1 MGRPPK
7 NQSNSYLKTR
17 SIGSYFQSDTI
28 ATSSAHVISSA
39 KTRLISSYFKS
50 DPSPTIEMPISN
62 SHSKEP
68 SPPIEQEVSLEP
80 DSPLEQ
86 DLSMISVNSAFL
98 ENLDS
103 SDTVESDTEKEE
115 SAISIDPLYNPFTSQ
130 EYELGTDETYN
141 AHVDDS
147 KHLSPSNP
155 SSPLNI
161 LSNSDPSSPS
171 DPFSPS
177 KTSILSKPI
186 LPKQESPWRDLAAD
200 LGTFDSLEL
209 MTYSSQ
215 PSGESLRRLALS
227 PRKQMKKKD
236 LTSGSGV
243 SKPMLTFSEKLA
255 AEMGESDNKDIS
267 SIKISKTTILEFDV
281 KEEKDDAEPAEVE
294 GSDSGSEADW
304 NDEVIHKKS
313 PVVTTSPKRAK
324 EAVDALL
331 GSDDDIPTLGRFA
344 TKKAKLVLEESD
356 SDLDDNPFGSDSTGL
371 SSPSPI
377 SSPSEDTLQELDED
391 PLDNERGSMEK
402 SKKQGTRNKRAI
414 TPPRSGRNLRSSVIK
429 PVLSPISPVKP
440 PPKPKTSKKPVLF
453 SLDSLLNEKK
463 RKVEIGYDLES
474 AKNQMMLDD
483 RLIEEYDEDED
494 EDSFYGTEVI
504 PKGILTEEQEGVLS
518 EIMQDEQIELI
529 EDVAEYFVRW
539 PQDLSVQPLEP
550 GFIEADPN
558 DPVVQKVIKYTRTEA
573 QRIQFLTSPFL
584 MIMSSSPWEV
594 PRSLFRW
601 LVHIVTVEQNQLV
614 ILSVFALLQRVLSQR
629 TSVLGVDHQ
638 DLVRAFKAYGAKD
651 EYLDQDWKV
660 APVTR
665 ETRSERL
672 IQIRKIVNLLLRMT
686 TDPIIGDI
694 KSLLGTTLV
703 ALLDAIP
710 ANSWETEL
718 HILCSEIIQ
727 TLGTSSPFILL
738 VLRQLPSLSLRIT
751 LLRRSIAL
759 EYLGQPKI
767 STVNMSPDLNEL
779 HRALFVDK
787 GFAVNSET
795 VYKELGRRIQIFG
808 FCLDD
813 EQMVAAY
820 GRKELEPLL
829 KKLRFMHG
837 KIIDVRAAFMER
849 TWAKDMIQRLYMR
862 LYYAGIHRQMAKQT
876 TLNFGDSTRTQ
887 TSNSTD
893 QPQSTGLDLSNAN

>member
-1 MGRPPK
+1 
-7 NQSNSYLKTR
+7 
-17 SIGSYFQSDTI
+17 
-28 ATSSAHVISSA
+28 
-39 KTRLISSYFKS
+39 
-50 DPSPTIEMPISN
+50 MPINN

-115 SAISIDPLYNPFTSQ
+115 SAISIDPLYNPFASQ
-130 EYELGTDETYN
+130 EHELDTDETYN

-147 KHLSPSNP
+147 KHLSPSTP

-236 LTSGSGV
+236 LISGSGI
-243 SKPMLTFSEKLA
+243 SKPMLKFSEKLA
-255 AEMGESDNKDIS
+255 AEMGGSDNEDIS

-281 KEEKDDAEPAEVE
+281 KEEKDKAEPAEVE

-304 NDEVIHKKS
+304 NDEVFHKKS
-313 PVVTTSPKRAK
+313 PVVTTSPKRVK

-344 TKKAKLVLEESD
+344 TKKAKL
-356 SDLDDNPFGSDSTGL
+356 
-371 SSPSPI
+371 
-377 SSPSEDTLQELDED
+377 
-391 PLDNERGSMEK
+391 
-402 SKKQGTRNKRAI
+402 
-414 TPPRSGRNLRSSVIK
+414 

-483 RLIEEYDEDED
+483 KLIEEYDEDED

-584 MIMSSSPWEV
+584 MIMSSSPWEM

-601 LVHIVTVEQNQLV
+601 LVHIVTVEQNQPV
-614 ILSVFALLQRVLSQR
+614 ILSVFALLQRVLSQDL
-629 TSVLGVDHQ
+629 TLYFKSPQFYDVL
-638 DLVRAFKAYGAKD
+638 
-651 EYLDQDWKV
+651 E
-660 APVTR
+660 
-665 ETRSERL
+665 
-672 IQIRKIVNLLLRMT
+672 IRKIVNLLLRMT
-686 TDPIIGDI
+686 TDPIIGDF

-703 ALLDAIP
+703 ALLDTIP

-727 TLGTSSPFILL
+727 TLGASSPFILL

-795 VYKELGRRIQIFG
+795 VHKELGRRIQIFG

-837 KIIDVRAAFMER
+837 RIIDVRAAFMER

-893 QPQSTGLDLSNAN
+893 QPQSTGLDLSNANVKIEETLQKAPDNNS